1 MMDTSTAAPP
11 TRSSQVERA
20 RWFPAFRYDGA
31 AKRSLDLVLA
41 LLLLS
46 TLGPIILILCLIVR
60 LDGGPGLFGHPRV
73 GRNGRSF
80 RCWKIR
86 TMVPNAGER
95 LEQLLAS
102 DPKAREEWE
111 RDHKLRNDPRV
122 TRLGNFLRETSLD
135 ELPQIWNVLTGEMS
149 LIGPRPVTETELDRY
164 GSHRPVYLSLR
175 PGVTGLWQVS
185 GRNDTSYDQ
194 RVQLDAEY
202 RQRISPRTDLAIL
215 LRTVG
220 VVLHRTGC

>member
-11 TRSSQVERA
+11 TRSSQVERT
-20 RWFPAFRYDGA
+20 RWFPAFRYDGF
-31 AKRSLDLVLA
+31 AKRGLDLVLA

-60 LDGGPGLFGHPRV
+60 LDGGPGLFGHPRI
-73 GRNGRSF
+73 GRDGRSF

-111 RDHKLRNDPRV
+111 RDHKLRDDPRV

-149 LIGPRPVTETELDRY
+149 LIGPRPVTETELERY
-164 GSHRPVYLSLR
+164 GSYRPDYLSLR

-185 GRNDTSYDQ
+185 GRNDISYDQ

-202 RQRISPRTDLAIL
+202 RQRVSPRTDLQIL
-215 LRTVG
+215 LRTIG
-220 VVLHRTGC
+220 VVLNRTGC

>member
-11 TRSSQVERA
+11 TRSSQVERT
-20 RWFPAFRYDGA
+20 RWFPAIRYDGF
-31 AKRSLDLVLA
+31 AKRALDLVLA

-60 LDGGPGLFGHPRV
+60 LDGGPGLFGHPRI
-73 GRNGRSF
+73 GRDGRSF

-149 LIGPRPVTETELDRY
+149 LIGPRPVTETELERY

-185 GRNDTSYDQ
+185 GRNDTSYDR

-202 RQRISPRTDLAIL
+202 RQRISPRTDLGIL

-220 VVLHRTGC
+220 VVLNRTGC